1 MKWIYI
7 LLIGGIL
14 SGCIKED
21 LEPCPAGDV
30 RIKLYVEKFQADPA
44 DAFAEA
50 EPRFGDR
57 VDQLRYYLY
66 KDGVV
71 MEQGLLSDCSTC
83 RDSAYVFRRTGLGFG
98 NYKLVLVANCEN
110 GALTGDP
117 SDWLIVYPGVDQT
130 DDYLTASFPFTVDCN
145 CELSFRTLL
154 ERMHGVIRYSF
165 EQVPSDITALEM
177 KMTSVGSR
185 KHLEGDY
192 EEVTDITKRV
202 DLPTGGGAERLDVV
216 VGAFPTPAGLH
227 SGYYLSLYRKGQTT
241 PAYADMIT
249 DTLTVVRNQLLEIK
263 TRFNHLTPSFEVNV
277 DTRWDGSLP
286 AGGVEVN

>member
-21 LEPCPAGDV
+21 LEPCPAGNV
-30 RIKLYVEKFQADPA
+30 RIKLYVEKFQADPTET
-44 DAFAEA
+44 FAAA
-50 EPRFGDR
+50 EPHFGDC

-66 KDGVV
+66 KEGVV
-71 MEQGLLSDCSTC
+71 MEQGLLPDCASC
-83 RDSAYVFRRTGLGFG
+83 RDSAYVFHRSGLDFG

-117 SDWLIVYPGVDQT
+117 GDWIIVYPGVDQT
-130 DDYLTASFPFTVDCN
+130 DDYLTASLPFTVDCN

-165 EQVPSDITALEM
+165 EQLPADITALEM
-177 KMTSVGSR
+177 RMTSVGSR

-192 EEVTDITKRV
+192 EAVTEVTKRV
-202 DLPTGGGAERLDVV
+202 DLPASGGAEQVNVV
-216 VGAFPTPAGLH
+216 IGTFPTPAGRH
-227 SGYYLSLYRKGQTT
+227 SAYYLSLYKKGQTA
-241 PAYADMIT
+241 PVYNDLVT
-249 DTLTVVRNQLLEIK
+249 DTLTVVRNQLLEIR
-263 TRFNHLTPSFEVNV
+263 TRFNHLYPSFEVNV
-277 DTRWDGSLP
+277 NTQWDGSLP